1 MAAQQIYLMY
11 IEFVMEILRFLT
23 NVGFFIAIMA
33 YYGLPLHV
41 IRPMY
46 VSWRSF
52 MRSLV
57 ALLNARK
64 VRLLSQQAIGVCVL
78 ADLRCTCA
86 CVKRSLETCI
96 VDSPMRPPKRC
107 AKPACASFADTKC
120 NKPRSCRAV
129 MCCTSGV
136 FATGCCSR
144 IGVRSAIDQ
153 STTLLLH
160 WLEMV
165 LLLLLER
172 YQQHQHH
179 QYPHQAAWRH
189 TTRPRHHRRT

>member
-1 MAAQQIYLMY
+1 MTDALASPTMAAQQIYLMY

-64 VRLLSQQAIGVCVL
+64 VRLLSTS
-78 ADLRCTCA
+78 DRC
-86 CVKRSLETCI
+86 
-96 VDSPMRPPKRC
+96 
-107 AKPACASFADTKC
+107 
-120 NKPRSCRAV
+120 
-129 MCCTSGV
+129 
-136 FATGCCSR
+136 
-144 IGVRSAIDQ
+144 
-153 STTLLLH
+153 
-160 WLEMV
+160 
-165 LLLLLER
+165 
-172 YQQHQHH
+172 
-179 QYPHQAAWRH
+179 
-189 TTRPRHHRRT
+189 